1 MLPSSDTEIY
11 QEAVQLFDELW
22 NGQPIRLLGI
32 RSSKLVGED
41 EPQQLSIFDIQIPE
55 KPLQK
60 VQKEKEKD
68 AFAALQSIKQEKLAK
83 ALDEIRGKYG
93 ENAVTRGSFLK
104 NNREGKEMESMK
116 TEKIKWKEI
125 GTDILVDLAAGMALA
140 IGIYNFALNANF
152 PVAGFSGVA
161 IILYHVFGIPVGAG
175 TILLNVPV
183 AIFCY
188 KYLGRIFFLKS
199 AKSMIISSLLMD
211 YVAPLLPVYEGS
223 RLLAA
228 LCMGVLT
235 GIGYALI
242 FMRGSST
249 GGQDFITVA
258 IRKARPHMTLGIIT
272 FVLDMITIL
281 LGSLIVFK
289 EVDGFIYGVIVTYLM
304 ASVMDRIMY
313 GIDEGKMTL
322 IVTEKGREVAQKIDQ
337 YSGRGSTI
345 LKGTGSYSSRE
356 KDVVM
361 CACNNKEMYTI
372 KRIVGQ
378 VDPEAFTIIMESNE
392 VVGEGFKENEQQP

>member
-1 MLPSSDTEIY
+1 
-11 QEAVQLFDELW
+11 
-22 NGQPIRLLGI
+22 
-32 RSSKLVGED
+32 
-41 EPQQLSIFDIQIPE
+41 
-55 KPLQK
+55 
-60 VQKEKEKD
+60 
-68 AFAALQSIKQEKLAK
+68 
-83 ALDEIRGKYG
+83 
-93 ENAVTRGSFLK
+93 
-104 NNREGKEMESMK
+104 MK

-188 KYLGRIFFLKS
+188 KYLGRIFFPEIS
-199 AKSMIISSLLMD
+199 QIDDHSSLLMD

-249 GGQDFITVA
+249 GGQDFITV
-258 IRKARPHMTLGIIT
+258 G
-272 FVLDMITIL
+272 
-281 LGSLIVFK
+281 
-289 EVDGFIYGVIVTYLM
+289 
-304 ASVMDRIMY
+304 
-313 GIDEGKMTL
+313 
-322 IVTEKGREVAQKIDQ
+322 
-337 YSGRGSTI
+337 
-345 LKGTGSYSSRE
+345 
-356 KDVVM
+356 
-361 CACNNKEMYTI
+361 
-372 KRIVGQ
+372 
-378 VDPEAFTIIMESNE
+378 
-392 VVGEGFKENEQQP
+392 